1 MTLRAVTCAERPD
14 LWRRS
19 DEEITGVW
27 PEYNLHG
34 DVLNEYWGR
43 LEEEFAEFQFVLHDE
58 DADLVLAQGHSIP
71 CAWDGTVAGLP
82 AGIDGLVEDAFRLRA
97 AGGAPTALSALAIEI
112 PPAHQRQR
120 LSEPM
125 LGAMRDIAARHEL
138 ADLIAPLRPT
148 WKERYPLMP
157 VERYAAWTRADGL
170 PFDPWIRLHV
180 RLGGELL
187 GPEARSLRI
196 TGTVAEWE
204 SWTELPLPESG
215 SYVFPHGLAP
225 LEVDRDRDR
234 AEYWEPNVWVR
245 HRIA

>member
-1 MTLRAVTCAERPD
+1 VTLRAVTCAARPD

-19 DEEITGVW
+19 AEEITGVW

-43 LEEEFAEFQFVLHDE
+43 LEEEFADFQFVLHDE
-58 DADLVLAQGHSIP
+58 EADLVLAQGHSIP

-112 PPAHQRQR
+112 PPVHQRKR